1 MHGAGT
7 ADRLLSD
14 GEVPRVVRE
23 ALAAWKL
30 ADKRV
35 LIIVPDGTSTV
46 PSRKCSACFTR
57 RSPDGLPS
65 GISSSRRE
73 PTGPRLASILTVSSA

>member
-14 GEVPRVVRE
+14 GEVTRVVRE
-23 ALAAWKL
+23 ALAAWNL

-35 LIIVPDGTSTV
+35 LIIVPDGTSTA
-46 PSRKCSACFTR
+46 PS
-57 RSPDGLPS
+57 
-65 GISSSRRE
+65 
-73 PTGPRLASILTVSSA
+73 

>member
-14 GEVPRVVRE
+14 GEVTRVVRE
-23 ALAAWKL
+23 ALAARNL

-35 LIIVPDGTSTV
+35 LIIVPGGTSTA
-46 PSRKCSACFTR
+46 PSRKCSTR
-57 RSPDGLPS
+57 RSLDGLPS
-65 GISSSRRE
+65 GTSSLRRE
-73 PTGPRLASILTVSSA
+73 PTGPRLASILSVSSA

>member
-7 ADRLLSD
+7 ADRILSD
-14 GEVPRVVRE
+14 GEGTRVVRE
-23 ALAAWKL
+23 ALAARNL

-35 LIIVPDGTSTV
+35 LIIVPDGTSTA
-46 PSRKCSACFTR
+46 PSRKCSTR
-57 RSPDGLPS
+57 RFPDRLPS
-65 GISSSRRE
+65 GTSSSRRE